1 MEKIFALMWLAD
13 LMGSIGVIGAL
24 SAVALTVAAVI
35 VLITFAVTED
45 GERAPVS
52 VKRTWPVAKWLCL
65 IVAIAVVTP
74 ERRTVQLLAVSS
86 AAEAAVTT
94 QLGAKSIEALNAVL
108 DRVINEAKKK

>member
-65 IVAIAVVTP
+65 IVFLVAVRLVEDRRSLSHAHPRMAMPVLTP
-74 ERRTVQLLAVSS
+74 ISDL
-86 AAEAAVTT
+86 
-94 QLGAKSIEALNAVL
+94 
-108 DRVINEAKKK
+108 